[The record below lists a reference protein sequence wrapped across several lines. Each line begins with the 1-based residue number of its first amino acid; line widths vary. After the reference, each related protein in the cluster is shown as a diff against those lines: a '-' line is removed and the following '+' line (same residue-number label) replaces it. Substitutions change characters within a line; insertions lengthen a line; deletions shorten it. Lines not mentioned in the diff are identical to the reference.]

1 MVTPLVRDRISQL
14 VAEAIEQARQQ
25 GVVQLETTP
34 QIVVERPSNQE
45 HGDFATNLPL
55 RLARATRINPLQL
68 AEMLVERIPS
78 STEVERVEAAPP
90 GFVNFYLQDRW
101 VQQQVEEVL
110 KAGPDYGRID
120 VGHQRRVMVEFVS
133 VNPTG
138 PVHVGHTR
146 GAVLGSVLTNVLK
159 AAGHQVTREYYVN
172 DAGSQ
177 MDA

>member
-14 VAEAIEQARQQ
+14 VAKAIEQARQQ

-78 STEVERVEAAPP
+78 ST
-90 GFVNFYLQDRW
+90 
-101 VQQQVEEVL
+101 
-110 KAGPDYGRID
+110 
-120 VGHQRRVMVEFVS
+120 
-133 VNPTG
+133 
-138 PVHVGHTR
+138 
-146 GAVLGSVLTNVLK
+146 
-159 AAGHQVTREYYVN
+159 
-172 DAGSQ
+172 
-177 MDA
+177 